1 MTYREAAEFE
11 AEEHRKE
18 REQGAYERVVESL
31 VDDLMRGETIGRR
44 YGFAIDLAYVILDTD
59 VLDGVQIAKLISRPV
74 AETWDIL
81 NDAQK
86 RAKQYCEEFL
96 TQTETG
102 RAIVESCVEDEISE
116 GRE

>member
-1 MTYREAAEFE
+1 MKDYEGAEYE

-44 YGFAIDLAYVILDTD
+44 RGYAIDLAR
-59 VLDGVQIAKLISRPV
+59 VLDGTWLLSDTQLAKLIYGDTEDRS
-74 AETWDIL
+74 EIL
-81 NDAQK
+81 DGA
-86 RAKQYCEEFL
+86 AKEVHKWCEEFL
-96 TQTETG
+96 RDTG
-102 RAIVESCVEDEISE
+102 IGRLIVEDCVEDEIAE

>member
-1 MTYREAAEFE
+1 MKDYEGAEYE

-44 YGFAIDLAYVILDTD
+44 YGYAIDLAYVIDGYGLLDTTQLAHIISGD
-59 VLDGVQIAKLISRPV
+59 AEARSEIIDGL
-74 AETWDIL
+74 E
-81 NDAQK
+81 K
-86 RAKQYCEEFL
+86 RARSLCEEYF
-96 TQTETG
+96 TEPSAG
-102 RAIVESCVEDEISE
+102 YRIVEACVEDEIAE